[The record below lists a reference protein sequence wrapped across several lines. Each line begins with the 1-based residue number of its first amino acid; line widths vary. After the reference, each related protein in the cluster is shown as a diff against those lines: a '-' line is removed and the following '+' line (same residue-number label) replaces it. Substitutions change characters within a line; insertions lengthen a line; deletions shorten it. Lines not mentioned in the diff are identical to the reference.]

1 MQLAVVDR
9 FEGEL
14 AVLLVGDERQPF
26 DVRRSH
32 LPPGTR
38 EGQWLRVEIADGQLL
53 GVSWD
58 DQATAAAQ
66 ERIAAR
72 LARLR
77 RGDHLK
83 DEKDKG

>member
-38 EGQWLRVEIADGQLL
+38 EGQWLRVEISDGQLL

-58 DQATAAAQ
+58 DQSQ
-66 ERIAAR
+66 
-72 LARLR
+72 R
-77 RGDHLK
+77 RGS
-83 DEKDKG
+83 EKDR

>member
-38 EGQWLRVEIADGQLL
+38 EGQWLRVEISGGQLL

-58 DQATAAAQ
+58 DQSH
-66 ERIAAR
+66 
-72 LARLR
+72 R
-77 RGDHLK
+77 RG